1 MSFWIKSRKSR
12 KHTNVKKKKELN
24 ELSFKLIL
32 WEIFNY
38 VLKIHASPL

>member
-12 KHTNVKKKKELN
+12 KHTNVKKKELN

-32 WEIFNY
+32 WEIFIY
-38 VLKIHASPL
+38 VLKIHAYPL